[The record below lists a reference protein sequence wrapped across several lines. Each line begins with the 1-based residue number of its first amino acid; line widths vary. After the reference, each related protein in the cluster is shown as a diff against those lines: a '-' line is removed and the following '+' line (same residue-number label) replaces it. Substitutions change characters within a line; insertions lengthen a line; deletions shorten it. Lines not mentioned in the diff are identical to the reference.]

1 LGGLK
6 SVLLFDLYGLSSNHK
21 IREDARLVRNTIRE
35 GVKEPDIRITAA
47 RALGKQGD
55 PNAIEPLFKACMD
68 ENCGVKSAARDALA
82 LIVAQ
87 MHSHK

>member
-35 GVKEPDIRITAA
+35 GVKSFLKNPETPE
-47 RALGKQGD
+47 K
-55 PNAIEPLFKACMD
+55 
-68 ENCGVKSAARDALA
+68 
-82 LIVAQ
+82 
-87 MHSHK
+87 